1 MSRPGQKPLEGLIA
15 AISGLI
21 AVYPDKTINTTGELM
36 NSCLTGLLDQIMG
49 EAAARELFEAALAD
63 IGPTLERDCGLRVV
77 STATL
82 EKRAKGEADDLVARL
97 RKGGL

>member
-49 EAAARELFEAALAD
+49 EAALAD
-63 IGPTLERDCGLRVV
+63 IGPTLERDFGLRVV

-82 EKRAKGEADDLVARL
+82 EKAATAETDDLLTRL

>member
-36 NSCLTGLLDQIMG
+36 NSCLTELVKDLIGEDQA
-49 EAAARELFEAALAD
+49 EALFDDAIAALAPQLQQF
-63 IGPTLERDCGLRVV
+63 GMEVV
-77 STATL
+77 SIKSL
-82 EKRAKGEADDLVARL
+82 EKRATDATDDLLTRL

>member
-21 AVYPDKTINTTGELM
+21 AVYPDPSVNKTGELI
-36 NSCLTGLLDQIMG
+36 NGCLAELVKDLIGEDQA
-49 EAAARELFEAALAD
+49 EALFDDAIAALAPQLQQF
-63 IGPTLERDCGLRVV
+63 GMEVV
-77 STATL
+77 SIKSL
-82 EKRAKGEADDLVARL
+82 EKRATDETDDLLTRL